1 MRIFHAIALAAALLS
16 FTACGLVDSGDD
28 SQGPGAGSSSH
39 LDDTG
44 ACPPGSPVVTVRLND
59 YNVFL
64 LGDYNL
70 GTDVEGKVAAA
81 GSITMDTFAV
91 GWRLPDADIANT
103 LVAGGNLT
111 LTHGGVWGD
120 AWHGGSY
127 SADGTVVYQRG
138 AVAQGSPIDFPAR
151 EAQLL
156 SLSTQLASLT
166 ANGTTRRETWGG
178 LMLRGTD
185 AQRNVFDVN
194 ASDLTG
200 ATLWSIDAPAGSFV
214 VVNIRGSSATISGGG
229 IQFSGGINQHGVLYN
244 FVDTTSITA
253 QAFGFWGTV
262 LAPRAD
268 IHFTNGSFD
277 GGIYAKSLTGNAEGH
292 INALDEHSFCQ
303 APQPPAPGEPD
314 GGTGGGTPDGGT
326 GGGEPDGG
334 TGGGEPD
341 GGTGGGEPDGGTGG
355 GEPDGGTG
363 GGEPD
368 GGTGGGTPDGG
379 TGGGTPDGGNDD
391 GDPDD
396 GDGGSCVGVAVPGE
410 DLGTLLWPPNHKYVD
425 IALSD
430 CAGPA
435 HDSCGGT
442 LPVDQYGTILGVSSD
457 EVEDANGNGDGHTCE
472 DIVISADGKSVKV
485 RSEREGRGDGRVYSV
500 RYAINTPG
508 GTVQSTC
515 HVYVPHDMSGN
526 HPVVDSGVH
535 YCVGQG
541 CPPGTGGSA
550 ICH

>member
-1 MRIFHAIALAAALLS
+1 MRAFQTFALAAALLS
-16 FTACGLVDSGDD
+16 LTACGLMGPGDD
-28 SQGPGAGSSSH
+28 SQGAGAESSGH

-44 ACPPGSPVVTVRLND
+44 ACPPDSSAVTVRLND

-81 GSITMDTFAV
+81 GNITMDTFAV
-91 GWRLPDADIANT
+91 GWKVPAADLANT

-111 LTHGGVWGD
+111 LSNGGVWGD
-120 AWHGGSY
+120 AWHGGNY
-127 SADGTVVYQRG
+127 SADGTVVQMRG
-138 AVAQGSPIDFPAR
+138 AVAQGSPIDFTAR
-151 EAQLL
+151 GAQLL

-166 ANGTTRRETWGG
+166 ANGTTTRETWGG
-178 LMLRGTD
+178 LMLRGAD

-200 ATLWSIDAPAGSFV
+200 ATLWSIQAPAGSFV

-229 IQFSGGINQHGVLYN
+229 IQFSGGIDQHGVLYN

-253 QAFGFWGTV
+253 QGFGFWGTV

-292 INALDEHSFCQ
+292 VNPLDEHSICQ
-303 APQPPAPGEPD
+303 VPPPPPPGEPD
-314 GGTGGGTPDGGT
+314 GGSGGGTPDGGS
-326 GGGEPDGG
+326 
-334 TGGGEPD
+334 
-341 GGTGGGEPDGGTGG
+341 
-355 GEPDGGTG
+355 
-363 GGEPD
+363 
-368 GGTGGGTPDGG
+368 GGGTPDGG
-379 TGGGTPDGGNDD
+379 SGGGTPDGGNGGGTPDGGNGDTPDGGNGGGTPDGGNGGHDGGSDD
-391 GDPDD
+391 GDDDD
-396 GDGGSCVGVAVPGE
+396 GGGGSCDGVGSPGA
-410 DLGTLLWPPNHKYVD
+410 DLGTSLWPPNHKYVD

-485 RSEREGRGDGRVYSV
+485 RAEREGTGDGRVYSV
-500 RYAINTPG
+500 RYAINAPD
-508 GTVQSTC
+508 GTIQSTC
-515 HVYVPHDMSGN
+515 HVYVPHDMSDN

-541 CPPGTGGSA
+541 CPPDTGGSA
-550 ICH
+550 ICQ

>member
-1 MRIFHAIALAAALLS
+1 MRVFHGLASIAALLS
-16 FTACGLVDSGDD
+16 LTACGLVGSGDD
-28 SQGPGAGSSSH
+28 SQGPGAGSSN
-39 LDDTG
+39 LNDTET
-44 ACPPGSPVVTVRLND
+44 CPPGYSVVTVRLND
-59 YNVFL
+59 YNLFL

-81 GSITMDTFAV
+81 GNITMNHFSV
-91 GWRLPDADIANT
+91 GQRLPASDIANT

-111 LTHGGVWGD
+111 LTNGGIWGD
-120 AWHGGSY
+120 GWYGGSY
-127 SADGTVVYQRG
+127 SADQTVVQQRG
-138 AVAQGSPIDFPAR
+138 TLSQGAPIDFAAR
-151 EAQLL
+151 GTELL
-156 SLSTQLASLT
+156 NLSAQLASLT
-166 ANGTTRRETWGG
+166 ANGTTTRETWGG

-229 IQFSGGINQHGVLYN
+229 IQFSGGIDQHGVLYN

-253 QAFGFWGTV
+253 NGFGFWGTV
-262 LAPRAD
+262 LAPHAD
-268 IHFTNGSFD
+268 LNFSNGSFD
-277 GGIYAKSLTGNAEGH
+277 GGIYAKSLTGYAEGH
-292 INALDEHSFCQ
+292 VNPLDEHNICVAS
-303 APQPPAPGEPD
+303 PQGEPDGGTGGGTTDGGTGGGTTD

-326 GGGEPDGG
+326 GGSCDGV
-334 TGGGEPD
+334 GG
-341 GGTGGGEPDGGTGG
+341 
-355 GEPDGGTG
+355 
-363 GGEPD
+363 
-368 GGTGGGTPDGG
+368 
-379 TGGGTPDGGNDD
+379 
-391 GDPDD
+391 
-396 GDGGSCVGVAVPGE
+396 PGQ
-410 DLGTLLWPPNHKYVD
+410 DLGTSLWPPNHKYVD

-435 HDSCGGT
+435 QDACGGT

-485 RSEREGRGDGRVYSV
+485 RSEREGTGDGRVYSV
-500 RYAINTPG
+500 RYAINAPG

-515 HVYVPHDMSGN
+515 HVYVPHDMSDN

-535 YCVGQG
+535 YCVGEG
-541 CPPGTGGSA
+541 CLPGTDGSA
-550 ICH
+550 MCH